1 MEWNHLGLSNQGM
14 EALASAVIANK
25 NLISLDLRNN
35 QIANPSAIYI
45 SDIIRQSSLQSLDLR
60 WNRLDITTVKSI
72 ASALQ
77 GNTKLHKL
85 ELEGNELNEIVLAY
99 IRDVLNRNKGT
110 KDEKLKKEIV
120 KVMFSPAKT
129 MSVLFSNKSVNTIDK
144 LTDYRTRYDAEL
156 IEKQRTERKLND
168 VEQQLSQER
177 NKNQDIREELLKTVD
192 TEKKVSILINYLEIQ
207 RSTRR
212 SIEE

>member
-1 MEWNHLGLSNQGM
+1 LEWNHLGLSNQGM